1 MTKKNFLSK
10 FLLFAVLVLAI
21 ALCSIVAQVQT
32 ETDAPIARAEENQK
46 NYTITHDC
54 TNDKISSPA
63 TVKVG
68 DATFLIKY
76 EGMFNKGYPAYGQ
89 GSFRITIHPVP
100 GYVINYVIFTS
111 SIDNPFDTSELKF
124 PGLEATYENGN
135 LKVTG
140 MQPGQ
145 TYELYSDGSAK
156 GLLTSI
162 TIDYTEHEHPGVY
175 APGSDETHHFDHC
188 VCLWRVYEEEHTFD
202 EGEITLEPTYQRKGK
217 VKYTCTECGY
227 EKEEQVAPNFADT
240 EVSLDK
246 ELIYNGSIQFAS
258 YTVKYKGDK
267 VGMSNYKVVSG
278 VARGKEPGDYTFTIG
293 PKDGSIFE
301 GTKEFTFTIE
311 KGNYDMSAVV
321 FEDMTVDYNGSAQ
334 SILATNL
341 PTGVTATYEGNAQT
355 DAGKYTITAKF
366 TSEAA
371 DAQYYNPIA
380 DMTAKLIINKISV
393 ATPTA
398 DSTVFTYN
406 GEEQTYALAT
416 SALYNI
422 SDNTAINAGNY
433 TAKVA
438 LSDKNNYQWE
448 NGNSND
454 LEYSFT
460 INKATLA
467 ITAESK
473 EVTYGDAVPAYTA
486 TYAGFVNGETETVL
500 DGELAFHCDYVQY
513 SDVGNYSIVASG
525 ITSNNYDISYV
536 DANVIVTAKELAL
549 SWENTE
555 LIYNG
560 QDQQP
565 IPILAGLLNGD
576 SCEVT
581 IITGSEKYVGAYTA
595 TATALSNANYKL
607 PANATTSFS
616 IAKAQANII
625 VDTTDINVIYGDT
638 ITIPEA
644 TTNFGEVVVGKT
656 EMINVGEYIVTYSV
670 AGTDN
675 YDADSKEVKVIISAK
690 AVAEPTVN
698 GTYTYTGAEQTVALN
713 GLEAFMTVAN
723 NKGTIVGN
731 YEAIITLDSN
741 YKWAN
746 GSDGK
751 VQWSIAKAQ
760 ANITVDTTDINVI
773 YGDTITIPE
782 ATTNFGEVVVGKTE
796 MINVGEY
803 IVTYSVAG
811 TDNYDADSKEVK
823 VIISAKAVAE
833 PTVNGTY
840 TYTGAEQTVALNGL
854 EAFMTVA
861 NNKGTIVGNYEAIIT
876 LDSNY
881 KWANGS
887 DGKVQWSIA
896 KATYDMSGISIA
908 NKTVTYDGNAYS
920 ITIDG
925 TLPAGVSVSYT
936 NNGKTNAGVYTITA
950 SFVGDA
956 NNYNAIAN
964 KTAILTINKATYD
977 MSAVVFED
985 SSVIYDGSA
994 FSLAIEGTL
1003 PTGVTV
1009 SYENNAQTVVGEYTI
1024 TASFAGDATNYNA
1037 IADMTAT
1044 LTINKATY
1052 NMSAVVFEDS
1062 TVIYNGSAYSLA
1074 IEGALPTGVTV
1085 SYENNAQTV
1094 VGEYTITA
1102 SFAGDATNYNA
1113 IADMTATLTINKA
1126 TYDMSGVSIADKT
1139 VTYNGESHSIVI
1151 TGTLPAG
1158 VSVSYTNNNKTN
1170 AGVYTITASFTGDAN
1185 NYNAI
1190 ANMTATLTIKS
1201 VVVENDVKDE
1211 ETGKPVAKV
1220 ENDKGFDPDT
1230 QLEVSPFEEGNV
1242 NENVNV
1248 SKKEEIIGSY
1258 ELDLQQNGSSVQP
1271 DGDVVVKL
1279 LVPVSLGGRD
1289 FRIAHV
1295 QDGVEL
1301 GNMPYEI
1308 VDGYAVIQTSKLG
1321 EFVFIAEKEGLG
1333 AGAIVGIVLGS
1344 FFFLLIVLFIVLY
1357 VLWKKYNVNA
1367 LSFLVPAYR
1376 EINNLLFKT
1385 KFNDIELKA
1394 QMPQQPEIT
1403 ESIE

>member
-10 FLLFAVLVLAI
+10 FLLFFVLVLAI
-21 ALCSIVAQVQT
+21 ATCSIIAQVQT
-32 ETDAPIARAEENQK
+32 ETATPIAQAEGGTEENQK
-46 NYTITHDC
+46 NYTITYDC
-54 TNDKISSPA
+54 TSEKIYSPA

-76 EGMFNKGYPAYGQ
+76 EGSFNKGFPAYGQ
-89 GSFRITIHPVP
+89 GSFRITIYPVP

-111 SIDNPFDTSELKF
+111 SIDNPFDASELKF

-145 TYELYSDGSAK
+145 TYELYSGGSAK

-162 TIDYTEHEHPGVY
+162 TVNYIEHEHTGVY
-175 APGSDETHHFDHC
+175 EPGSDETHHFDHC
-188 VCLWRVYEEEHTFD
+188 VCLWRVNEEEHTFG
-202 EGEITLEPTYQRKGK
+202 EGEITLEPTYQRKGT
-217 VKYTCTECGY
+217 VKYTCAECGY
-227 EKEEQVAPNFADT
+227 EKEEKVAPNLADT
-240 EVSLDK
+240 EITSEDLFYTGK
-246 ELIYNGSIQFAS
+246 AQFAK
-258 YTVKYKGDK
+258 YTVTYKGQTLASY
-267 VGMSNYKVVSG
+267 GSYYKVSG
-278 VARGKEPGDYTFTIG
+278 TNSAKTPGTYTFTII

-301 GTKEFTFTIE
+301 GEKEVTFTIK

-341 PTGVTATYEGNAQT
+341 PANVTATYEGNAQT
-355 DAGKYTITAKF
+355 NAGEYTITAKF
-366 TSEAA
+366 TSNAD

-422 SDNTAINAGNY
+422 SDNTATNAGDY

-438 LSDKNNYQWE
+438 LKDKNNYQWE

-500 DGELAFHCDYVQY
+500 DGELSFDCKYVQY
-513 SDVGNYSIVASG
+513 SNVGNYSIVASG

-536 DANVIVTAKELAL
+536 NANVIVTAKELAL

-581 IITGSEKYVGAYTA
+581 MITGSEKYVGAYTA

-616 IAKAQANII
+616 IAKAQANIT

-638 ITIPEA
+638 ITLPEA

-731 YEAIITLDSN
+731 YEAT
-741 YKWAN
+741 
-746 GSDGK
+746 
-751 VQWSIAKAQ
+751 
-760 ANITVDTTDINVI
+760 
-773 YGDTITIPE
+773 
-782 ATTNFGEVVVGKTE
+782 
-796 MINVGEY
+796 
-803 IVTYSVAG
+803 
-811 TDNYDADSKEVK
+811 
-823 VIISAKAVAE
+823 
-833 PTVNGTY
+833 
-840 TYTGAEQTVALNGL
+840 
-854 EAFMTVA
+854 
-861 NNKGTIVGNYEAIIT
+861 IT

-896 KATYDMSGISIA
+896 KATYDMSAVVFENS
-908 NKTVTYDGNAYS
+908 TVIYNGTAHS
-920 ITIDG
+920 LAIEG
-925 TLPAGVSVSYT
+925 TLPAGVTVSYD
-936 NNGKTNAGVYTITA
+936 NNAQTVVGEYTVTA
-950 SFVGDA
+950 SFAGDST
-956 NNYNAIAN
+956 NYNAIADM
-964 KTAILTINKATYD
+964 TATLTINKATYD

-985 SSVIYDGSA
+985 STVIYNGSAFSLAIEGTLPTGVTVSYDNNDKTVVGEYTVTASFEGDAINYNAIANMTATLTINKATYDMSAVVFENSTVIYNGSA

-1009 SYENNAQTVVGEYTI
+1009 SYENNAQTVVGEYTV
-1024 TASFAGDATNYNA
+1024 TASFAGDAINYNA
-1037 IADMTAT
+1037 IA
-1044 LTINKATY
+1044 
-1052 NMSAVVFEDS
+1052 E
-1062 TVIYNGSAYSLA
+1062 
-1074 IEGALPTGVTV
+1074 
-1085 SYENNAQTV
+1085 
-1094 VGEYTITA
+1094 
-1102 SFAGDATNYNA
+1102 
-1113 IADMTATLTINKA
+1113 MTATLTINKA
-1126 TYDMSGVSIADKT
+1126 TYDMSAISIANKT
-1139 VTYNGESHSIVI
+1139 VAYDGNTYSLAIE
-1151 TGTLPAG
+1151 GTLPTG
-1158 VSVSYTNNNKTN
+1158 VTVSYNNNDKTEV
-1170 AGVYTITASFTGDAN
+1170 GVYTVTANFAGDAT

-1190 ANMTATLTIKS
+1190 ASMSATLTIKA
-1201 VVVENDVKDE
+1201 VVVENDVKDV
-1211 ETGKPVAKV
+1211 ETGKPVAKI
-1220 ENDKGFDPDT
+1220 EKEDGFAPDT
-1230 QLEVSPFEEGNV
+1230 QLDVSPFEENT
-1242 NENVNV
+1242 NDAVNV

-1258 ELDLQQNGSSVQP
+1258 ELGLKQNGENVQP
-1271 DGDVVVKL
+1271 DGDVVVKML
-1279 LVPVSLGGRD
+1279 IPNKLAGRE

-1295 QDGVEL
+1295 QDGVSL
-1301 GNMPYEI
+1301 GDMPYEI
-1308 VDGYAVIQTSKLG
+1308 VDGYAVIQTSQLG
-1321 EFVFIAEKEGLG
+1321 EFVFVAEKEGLG
-1333 AGAIVGIVLGS
+1333 AGAIVGIVLGAI
-1344 FFFLLIVLFIVLY
+1344 FFLLIVIFIVLFI
-1357 VLWKKYNVNA
+1357 LWKKRDVKP
-1367 LSFLVPAYR
+1367 LPFLVPAFR
-1376 EINNLLFKT
+1376 AIDNTLFKT
-1385 KFNDIELKA
+1385 KFNTVE
-1394 QMPQQPEIT
+1394 
-1403 ESIE
+1403 